1 MVIGILIALSINNA
15 NDERKDGIELKNYLL
30 KISNDVNRDIKQIEI
45 LKIRRDTV
53 RSKAIHAINR
63 LINMDY
69 SDMEVI
75 VNGGAVFREF
85 YFIPNKSGFEA
96 IKTSPYLGKIN
107 NTKLDSLLTDYYAMV
122 DYIQDREQGVNEF
135 IETMEAEFVS
145 STDRFPNHTIRMV
158 DKFPGLL
165 EVDTSDVNWKNKLYD
180 EMTPVIENYSFRAA
194 LVRAVGYV
202 DYTRQ
207 YEELVKTGK
216 ILVDEITMITQ

>member
-1 MVIGILIALSINNA
+1 
-15 NDERKDGIELKNYLL
+15 
-30 KISNDVNRDIKQIEI
+30 
-45 LKIRRDTV
+45 
-53 RSKAIHAINR
+53 
-63 LINMDY
+63 
-69 SDMEVI
+69 
-75 VNGGAVFREF
+75 
-85 YFIPNKSGFEA
+85 
-96 IKTSPYLGKIN
+96 
-107 NTKLDSLLTDYYAMV
+107 
-122 DYIQDREQGVNEF
+122 
-135 IETMEAEFVS
+135 
-145 STDRFPNHTIRMV
+145 MV